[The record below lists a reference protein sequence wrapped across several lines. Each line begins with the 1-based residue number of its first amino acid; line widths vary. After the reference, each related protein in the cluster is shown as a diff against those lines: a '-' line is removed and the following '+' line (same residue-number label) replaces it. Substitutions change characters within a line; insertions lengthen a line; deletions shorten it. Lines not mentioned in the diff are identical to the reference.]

1 MRCASCYTDNVN
13 EAKYCRNCG
22 RDMRKARLKE
32 TKGKGITFSAVVISL
47 GIVIAAIIICS
58 RLSGKLLAKASV
70 NTDSFGIPAT
80 ESLVYAEKN
89 GSITIWYSDKG
100 EEKTNTFESVGEV
113 KSIDEGCNCA
123 VVTASTGSYFVN
135 NSTCEKMK
143 GCIRYAMSGKSATVA
158 FITTS
163 GDLYKCSGSG
173 VKLVSDNVMDFVISD
188 DGDAYY
194 LKETT
199 KKSETEETTYKENTF
214 YMDAKYVC
222 TEDPDDKC
230 DRILCA
236 NGFGLFYVTN
246 SGKLYAV
253 DKTKDKENKYELEG
267 FSGLIAVGKESILI
281 TKNDDKTYV
290 WDGSNEE
297 TELLDIP
304 VSEMI
309 VPAGYEFCGD
319 KYTEIMYGVD
329 ENGDGITD
337 CAVYVFADE
346 TRSEMSGQGGRNFA
360 VSGDCSMLYCIN
372 DDNELWR
379 YDATGRHEPAKCCE
393 NVKEY
398 ILSPDGKKV
407 WYVSG
412 NKLYLFNGL
421 NSEELCDITGLQDLS
436 MTRFGTIVL
445 RMQKTEKI
453 QTESGKEKKRTTNSL
468 CVYKNGLET
477 VVENIKDTM
486 FCGKARCDWCYVD
499 GEGLH
504 KVQEDGTFKTAK
516 ELEPEEE
523 TPSDDTDAD

>member
-22 RDMRKARLKE
+22 RNIRESRLKE
-32 TKGKGITFSAVVISL
+32 TKGKGITFTAVVVCL
-47 GIVIAAIIICS
+47 GIVIAAVVICS

-70 NTDSFGIPAT
+70 SAESFGIPAT
-80 ESLVYAEKN
+80 ESLVYAEKD
-89 GSITIWYSDKG
+89 GSITIWYSDNE
-100 EEKTNTFESVGEV
+100 EEKTNTFDAVGEV
-113 KSIDEGCNCA
+113 KSVTEGYNCA
-123 VVTASTGSYFVN
+123 VVKTSSGSYFVSK
-135 NSTCEKMK
+135 STCEKMD
-143 GCIRYAMSGKSATVA
+143 GCVKYVMSGRSATAV
-158 FITTS
+158 FINAK
-163 GDLYKCSGSG
+163 GELYKCSDSG
-173 VKLVSDNVMDFVISD
+173 ISLVSDNVMDFTLSD

-297 TELLDIP
+297 TELTDIR
-304 VSEMI
+304 VCEMI
-309 VPAGYEFCGD
+309 VPEGYEFSGD
-319 KYTEIMYGVD
+319 KYTEIMYGAD
-329 ENGDGITD
+329 ENGDGISD
-337 CAVYVFADE
+337 CAVYVYDDG
-346 TRSEMSGQGGRNFA
+346 TRSEAIGQGGMSFA
-360 VSGDCSMLYCIN
+360 VSGDCSLLYCVN
-372 DDNELWR
+372 SDDELWR
-379 YDATGRHEPAKCCE
+379 YDSTGRHNPEKCGE
-393 NVKEY
+393 NVSEY
-398 ILSPDGKKV
+398 IVSPDGKKV
-407 WYVSG
+407 WYVSD

-421 NSEELCDITGLQDLS
+421 SSEELCDITGWQEMS
-436 MTRFGTIVL
+436 ATRFGTIVL
-445 RMQKTEKI
+445 RIKKTEKI
-453 QTESGKEKKRTTNSL
+453 QTESGKEKQRTVNSL
-468 CVYKNGLET
+468 CIYRNGLET
-477 VVENIKDTM
+477 VVENIKNTV

-499 GEGLH
+499 NDGLH
-504 KVQEDGTFKTAK
+504 KAQEDGTFRTAS
-516 ELEPEEE
+516 ELKAEDENA
-523 TPSDDTDAD
+523 SDSANAG